1 MDVLLDDPA
10 ARSPSLLNLRLPS
23 IEGGGSGRATTGG
36 GTAAAM
42 GASSSE
48 SLNVKSIMTGPDGTD
63 AVDCA
68 AARALAAPGADSS
81 RLTSCSSSESE
92 ESPMVIAPSL
102 LLTLVDGG
110 EVGSDLAVLWTPCS
124 FIQDGEPN

>member
-1 MDVLLDDPA
+1 MV
-10 ARSPSLLNLRLPS
+10 
-23 IEGGGSGRATTGG
+23 E
-36 GTAAAM
+36 AM

-48 SLNVKSIMTGPDGTD
+48 SLKVKSIMTGPDGAD

-68 AARALAAPGADSS
+68 MAWDLAAPGADSS

-110 EVGSDLAVLWTPCS
+110 EVGSGFAVLWTPCS
-124 FIQDGEPN
+124 FIQDGEPY